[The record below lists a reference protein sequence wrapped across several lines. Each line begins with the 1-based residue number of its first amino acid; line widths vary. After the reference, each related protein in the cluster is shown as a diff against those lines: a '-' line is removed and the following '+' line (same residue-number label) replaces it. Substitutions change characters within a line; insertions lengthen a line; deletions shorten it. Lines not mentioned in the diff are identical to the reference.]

1 MKVKQI
7 TTIWIALSLILI
19 AGSVL
24 PAQGRTGSDIKDEA
38 KQSRKAAR
46 VFREIMNTPD
56 SKIPSGIL
64 DEAECVAVFPDVIKA
79 GFIFGG
85 RGGRGV
91 VSCRTPLG
99 WSAPAYL
106 NLGGGS
112 FGLQIGAQSTDFVM
126 LFMSRD
132 GINSLLSSK
141 FTLGADAS
149 AAAGPVGR
157 QAGAAT
163 DLKLDAQILSYSR
176 SKGLFAGLELKGVV
190 IEPDEGDLRDVY
202 GENAKPKEILQKTW
216 NRAPAAVRDFPRT
229 LARYSGWVISR
240 LSPASAPYKDDQIG
254 APFRGPFD
262 DLRSRRT
269 AAGLCADIPI
279 GEIGPD
285 HIGGSERQRPFVI
298 DALGQRHRLRSR
310 GDFESGNGRQP
321 HLGDRKRHGFCFT
334 RQAGAIQVLQRL
346 SCAA

>member
-7 TTIWIALSLILI
+7 TTILMALSLILF
-19 AGSVL
+19 AGSIL
-24 PAQGRTGSDIKDEA
+24 PAQGRPGNDIKDEA

-56 SKIPSGIL
+56 SKIPSEIL

-229 LARYSGWVISR
+229 LARYSGWVIYR
-240 LSPASAPYKDDQIG
+240 LSPASAPY
-254 APFRGPFD
+254 
-262 DLRSRRT
+262 
-269 AAGLCADIPI
+269 AD
-279 GEIGPD
+279 
-285 HIGGSERQRPFVI
+285 
-298 DALGQRHRLRSR
+298 
-310 GDFESGNGRQP
+310 
-321 HLGDRKRHGFCFT
+321 
-334 RQAGAIQVLQRL
+334 
-346 SCAA
+346 